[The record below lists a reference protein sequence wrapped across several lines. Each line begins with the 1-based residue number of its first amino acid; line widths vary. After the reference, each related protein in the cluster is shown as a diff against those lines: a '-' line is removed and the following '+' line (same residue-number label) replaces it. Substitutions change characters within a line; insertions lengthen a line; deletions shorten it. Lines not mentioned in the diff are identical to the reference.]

1 MDVPLSN
8 TDIGRAL
15 EGVEGFRGVFSYDL
29 LPSLDHGEFC
39 IVNTDNVLPLW
50 DQQEGGHHWLTVC
63 RDNDRVLVFD
73 SFGRSL
79 E

>member
-8 TDIGRAL
+8 MDIQRAL

-50 DQQEGGHHWLTVC
+50 DQPEGGHHWLTVC
-63 RDNDRVLVFD
+63 RENDRVLVFD

>member
-8 TDIGRAL
+8 TDIKRAL

-39 IVNTDNVLPLW
+39 IITSCLYGINLKVDTI
-50 DQQEGGHHWLTVC
+50 G
-63 RDNDRVLVFD
+63 
-73 SFGRSL
+73 
-79 E
+79 